1 MATAADLGAH
11 MYNWLSRNGYPV
23 RQYTMNTGATTPGA
37 AANVSP
43 GQIVLDPEYQGKV
56 KSAAARLG
64 KRGRMNLTQFDGLRV
79 LMHEALHQMRYGR
92 DPGSAGSAPMAPGN
106 PMWFEEGATEA
117 ATQDLLPIFARQMY
131 GDSLADKSISAYGP
145 ALRNVRQL
153 SVFGSG
159 AKRYQDYK
167 ARVWRR
173 QFLHAD
179 ADGRSRM
186 ADAARAARVEW
197 GKRAGR

>member
-1 MATAADLGAH
+1 

-23 RQYTMNTGATTPGA
+23 RQFTMGTGSTTPGA
-37 AANVSP
+37 AGNATP
-43 GQIVLDPEYQGKV
+43 GQVLLDPEYARKV
-56 KSAAARLG
+56 NSAAARLG
-64 KRGRMNLTQFDGLRV
+64 KRGRMNLAQFDGLRV

-92 DPGSAGSAPMAPGN
+92 GDGSVDP
-106 PMWFEEGATEA
+106 FEEGATEA

-131 GDSLADKSISAYGP
+131 GDSLADKSITAYGP
-145 ALRNVRQL
+145 QLRNVRQL

-179 ADGRSRM
+179 SDGRTQM
-186 ADAARAARVEW
+186 ADKARAARVEW
-197 GKRAGR
+197 GKRTGR